1 MMDRI
6 SIYKVLAK
14 RNEIDIFLKR
24 MVTGLEADP
33 CQAEVA
39 RSLQVARKWYPG
51 CGINS
56 KQVVL
61 TPGSDESKFPRLRN
75 SRRVFIWREESGAY
89 FHPFYVIKIDRFH
102 GKGILVCR
110 GIMWGRRT
118 PLYVFDCLASRT
130 GIHPASKLR
139 SKNLDL
145 HPVCLIRNFKNR
157 NDVPGL
163 RALVPASGLDVK
175 DMHRTDAI
183 PIRCSTNVPRTGLS
197 DTADG
202 RCHWDAALRMARE
215 CVAFL
220 KLCGRDTCHSVA
232 YTVDKHCCSLTVI
245 DLLSPAG

>member
-61 TPGSDESKFPRLRN
+61 TPGRDCPLRLASSLACPFDCIQQERQDICGTANISGEHHNNGCVFFSVMSRN
-75 SRRVFIWREESGAY
+75 SPDYGILVESSSGESGAY

-118 PLYVFDCLASRT
+118 PLYVFD
-130 GIHPASKLR
+130 
-139 SKNLDL
+139 
-145 HPVCLIRNFKNR
+145 V
-157 NDVPGL
+157 
-163 RALVPASGLDVK
+163 
-175 DMHRTDAI
+175 
-183 PIRCSTNVPRTGLS
+183 STVYSQR
-197 DTADG
+197 
-202 RCHWDAALRMARE
+202 
-215 CVAFL
+215 
-220 KLCGRDTCHSVA
+220 
-232 YTVDKHCCSLTVI
+232 
-245 DLLSPAG
+245 

>member
-1 MMDRI
+1 MLDKSRKEI
-6 SIYKVLAK
+6 S
-14 RNEIDIFLKR
+14 
-24 MVTGLEADP
+24 
-33 CQAEVA
+33 
-39 RSLQVARKWYPG
+39 S
-51 CGINS
+51 S
-56 KQVVL
+56 KKSANGPDKISVYD
-61 TPGSDESKFPRLRN
+61 SDVKGPSKYIGP
-75 SRRVFIWREESGAY
+75 
-89 FHPFYVIKIDRFH
+89 IK
-102 GKGILVCR
+102 
-110 GIMWGRRT
+110 
-118 PLYVFDCLASRT
+118 CLASRT